1 MRKKTTRYRNNP
13 RARNR
18 ENRQFV
24 LRLSLVTI
32 ILAVLFVAVMAK
44 LVILQVVDHAYYA
57 AKARKAVDSRRE
69 VPARRGTI
77 FDRRGRVIA
86 EDVLYY
92 DVALDGTVLQEKE
105 KTIRKLS
112 RLLGVSEQTIKRR
125 LRKNP
130 RFAKVKWQVTVE
142 VAEQIRR
149 WENPGVILERR
160 FNRAYPFNENGA
172 QVIGFCNVDNQP
184 MGGIELQYNQY
195 LQGKPG
201 WKMYLRNARGEQL
214 PNPDVPGEEP
224 IDGFDVVLTLDMEF
238 QTILEDELK
247 SGAEKYRAKE
257 AEAILLDPHTGEVLA
272 MANYPQF
279 DPNHYRRYPLSVM
292 RNRAISDLFEPGS
305 TFKLVLLTAALENL
319 HLDLDRDIVF
329 CENGK
334 YRLLGRTVWDHKP
347 YGWLT
352 FRKVIEN
359 SSNIGCMKIADR
371 LQREVLYRYAR
382 NFGFGMIT
390 GIDLPGES
398 PGKLHPLKRF
408 SRISHYFLSIGY
420 EVGTTP
426 LQLINAYAAVAN
438 GGKLLRPFVLKEV
451 LGSQR
456 EPLYANQP
464 EVIRQVISRET
475 ARLVT
480 QTLTGVVNH
489 GTGRFAALPALTIAG
504 KTGTAQVYDPEKKDY
519 DNRRHVASFVGFFP
533 AEAPQYVLLVVVKE
547 PRGEYYGGRVAAP
560 IFKNI
565 ARRLISLESVP
576 LENFVRD
583 EEETTGETVAE
594 DFPELENF
602 PLELARQILRNRGI
616 EMELVGEGNRVRS
629 QKIVREDDKV
639 VKVCLYLEEEKESTA
654 KVMPRLKGL
663 SLKEALSVLAQ
674 YRLSPTVEGY
684 GVVVRQV
691 PRAGVRIKAHQP
703 VKLVCKPS

>member
-13 RARNR
+13 RLRNR
-18 ENRQFV
+18 DNRQFV

-32 ILAVLFVAVMAK
+32 VLAIGFVAVSAK
-44 LVILQVVDHAYYA
+44 LVILQVVDHTYYA
-57 AKARKAVDSRRE
+57 ARAKKAVENRRE

-77 FDRRGRVIA
+77 YDRRGRVIA

-92 DVALDGTVLQEKE
+92 DVALDGTVLKQKE
-105 KTIRKLS
+105 KTIRRLAV
-112 RLLGVSEQTIKRR
+112 LLGVPERTIKQR
-125 LRKNP
+125 LRKKP
-130 RFAKVKWQVTVE
+130 RFAKVKWQVPVE
-142 VAEQIRR
+142 LAEEIRS
-149 WENPGVILERR
+149 WGNPGIILERR
-160 FNRAYPFNENGA
+160 FSRSYPFNENGA
-172 QVIGFCNVDNQP
+172 QLIGFCNVDNKP

-214 PNPDVPGEEP
+214 PSPDVPGENP

-257 AEAILLDPHTGEVLA
+257 AQAILLDPHTGEVLA

-279 DPNHYRRYPLSVM
+279 DPNHYRRYPISVM

-319 HLDLDRDIVF
+319 HLDLDKDIVF

-334 YRLLGRTVWDHKP
+334 YRLFGRTVWDHKP

-359 SSNIGCMKIADR
+359 SSNIGCMKIAER
-371 LQREVLYRYAR
+371 LKREVLYRYAR

-398 PGKLHPLKRF
+398 PGKLHPLKQF

-438 GGKLLRPFVLKEV
+438 GGKLMHPYILKEV
-451 LGSQR
+451 LGSQK
-456 EPLYANQP
+456 EPLYANRP
-464 EVIRQVISRET
+464 EMIRQVISEET

-480 QTLTGVVNH
+480 QTLTGVVQR
-489 GTGRFAALPALTIAG
+489 GTGRFAALPSLTIAG

-519 DNRRHVASFVGFFP
+519 DNRRHIASFVGFFP

-576 LENFVRD
+576 LEKLARQEPENP
-583 EEETTGETVAE
+583 EGKGSKI
-594 DFPELENF
+594 FPTLESY

-616 EMELVGEGNRVRS
+616 EMELVGKGNRVKA
-629 QKIVREDDKV
+629 QKIVREDNKV
-639 VKVCLYLEEEKESTA
+639 VKVCLYLEEEKESSA
-654 KVMPRLKGL
+654 PVMPRLQGL
-663 SLKEALSVLAQ
+663 SLKEALAVLAQ
-674 YRLSPTVEGY
+674 YRLSPTIEGF
-684 GVVVRQV
+684 GVVVQQV
-691 PRAGVRIKAHQP
+691 PRPGVRIKENQP